1 MTVWHRIER
10 ARRLSTER
18 QRCVSQRVD
27 HVERVFGAI
36 EGNRSTSPSLS
47 SIDSNSNLQLNQKHR
62 MAQTNTSGSSE
73 GHHIPWDLMKAD
85 TLRAVLRDLGV
96 KPPAGKR
103 EDMLASLRGIEK
115 NGCMC
120 STVLLLRCAYAMFI
134 SGCSDV

>member
-1 MTVWHRIER
+1 MCFATRGSR
-10 ARRLSTER
+10 GTRFRRDRR
-18 QRCVSQRVD
+18 QPVD
-27 HVERVFGAI
+27 FSVTLI
-36 EGNRSTSPSLS
+36 NRLQV
-47 SIDSNSNLQLNQKHR
+47 SNSNLQLNQKHR